1 MTQPTNL
8 ESKGKPTSNETNCD
22 CGQTSCPA
30 MTDDTQM
37 CSYPDPGDYACTA
50 QRSGDED
57 CICG

>member
-1 MTQPTNL
+1 M
-8 ESKGKPTSNETNCD
+8 SNETNCD

-30 MTDDTQM
+30 MADGTQM